1 MKPYKAL
8 IFDMNGT
15 IIDDMGYHLASWLEI
30 LAELGHPMTE
40 ESFARQFYGKTNGE
54 TLRDLLGDGTS
65 AAQIEAISH
74 RKEIHYQRLYQ
85 PHMAPLAGF
94 LPFLQAAQQNGLALA
109 LATSANQFN
118 IDFVLT
124 GLGLEEAFTAVIG
137 ADDITHSKP
146 HPEIFLKAAENL
158 GMAPEECLVFEDSLM
173 GLEAA
178 RRAGMD
184 AFAILTTLVAAEALA
199 QPQVIGAAPDFAS
212 LQDDLSLFN
221 VKRSVE
227 T

>member
-15 IIDDMGYHLASWLEI
+15 IIDDMGYHTAAWLEI
-30 LAELGHPMTE
+30 LAGLGHPVTADE
-40 ESFARQFYGKTNGE
+40 FARQYYGKTNLE
-54 TLRDLLGDGTS
+54 TLREVLGGDVS
-65 AAQIEAISH
+65 AAQIAAISQD
-74 RKEIHYQRLYQ
+74 KEIQYQRMYQ
-85 PHMAPLAGF
+85 DHMTPLAGF
-94 LPFLQAAQQNGLALA
+94 LSFLQAAQQNGLALA

-137 ADDITHSKP
+137 ADDIEHSKP

-158 GMAPEECLVFEDSLM
+158 GMAPKECLVFEDSLM

-184 AFAILTTLVAAEALA
+184 AFAILTTLFEAEALA
-199 QPQVIGAAPDFAS
+199 LPQVVGAAPDFAS
-212 LQDDLSLFN
+212 LQDDLSPFLM
-221 VKRSVE
+221 
-227 T
+227 

>member
-15 IIDDMGYHLASWLEI
+15 IIDDMGYHTAAWVEI
-30 LAELGHPMTE
+30 LAELGHPVTVE
-40 ESFARQFYGKTNGE
+40 EFARQYYGKTNLE
-54 TLRDLLGDGTS
+54 TLREVLGGGVS
-65 AAQIEAISH
+65 AAQIAAISH
-74 RKEIHYQRLYQ
+74 DKEIQYQRLYQ
-85 PHMAPLAGF
+85 PHMTPLAGF

-137 ADDITHSKP
+137 ADDIEHSKP

-173 GLEAA
+173 GLEAV

-184 AFAILTTLVAAEALA
+184 AFAILTTLSAAEALA
-199 QPQVIGAAPDFAS
+199 LPHVIGASPDYVNIQTK
-212 LQDDLSLFN
+212 LLSSKYT
-221 VKRSVE
+221 VK
-227 T
+227 